1 MPRRAVFSGE
11 LSYEYKNEL
20 DKKGKGLEDVK
31 RVSSQRFHFVCLA
44 LSKIILLFKQLK
56 LLSFLPSLRLESNH
70 RRHFG
75 VASILHKPFE
85 VHTCNIKCLMLNCI
99 ICCLTSFSVI
109 ETMNLFFGCTQD

>member
-11 LSYEYKNEL
+11 LFYEYKNEL

-75 VASILHKPFE
+75 IASILHKPFE
-85 VHTCNIKCLMLNCI
+85 VHTGSIKCLMLNCI